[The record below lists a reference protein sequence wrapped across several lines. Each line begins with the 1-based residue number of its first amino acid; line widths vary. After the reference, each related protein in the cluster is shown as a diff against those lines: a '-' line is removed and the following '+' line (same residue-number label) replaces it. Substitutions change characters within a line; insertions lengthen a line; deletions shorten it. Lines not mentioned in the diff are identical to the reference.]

1 MVAPGKFGAVHRRI
15 GGQQQYSHTPR
26 CALTLLR
33 RRKLDGVEEPG
44 ATGRRPDQ
52 GLAPHHQEK
61 HVNTMDK
68 TTYLSLALLCTLS
81 IHAGSAW
88 AATPTAAKTP
98 LSAEAKAAQVRYDS
112 DKKLCNDETTS
123 SARLQCRRDAKAEY
137 DQAIAVARSKPVTAP
152 AAAPVATPSTPAST
166 TAPADAACPD
176 CGRVM
181 AVSITQQA
189 GDASAVGVIAGGA
202 IGAVLGNQVGG
213 GFGKDLATLAGAAG
227 GAYAGKVIEEK
238 MKTHTVWTV
247 TVHYA
252 NDSKTSFEFTADPG
266 FQVGD
271 WVRTSGNTIVRK

>member
-1 MVAPGKFGAVHRRI
+1 M
-15 GGQQQYSHTPR
+15 
-26 CALTLLR
+26 
-33 RRKLDGVEEPG
+33 
-44 ATGRRPDQ
+44 
-52 GLAPHHQEK
+52 
-61 HVNTMDK
+61 K
-68 TTYLSLALLCTLS
+68 TFTTTSLALAVALGLPLS
-81 IHAGSAW
+81 SAM
-88 AATPTAAKTP
+88 AATTAAKVETNP
-98 LSAEAKAAQVRYDS
+98 AIKAAQARYES

-137 DQAIAVARSKPVTAP
+137 DQAVAAAKASAPAP
-152 AAAPVATPSTPAST
+152 AAPATQAST
-166 TAPADAACPD
+166 GAKPAPAASPAEPACAD

-181 AVSITQQA
+181 AVSVTQKA

-252 NDSKTSFEFTADPG
+252 NDSKSAYEFTADPG

-271 WVRTSGNTIVRK
+271 WVRNSGNTIVRK

>member
-1 MVAPGKFGAVHRRI
+1 MKT
-15 GGQQQYSHTPR
+15 SHFVLALICAFTTHASSTW
-26 CALTLLR
+26 ALTAA
-33 RRKLDGVEEPG
+33 P
-44 ATGRRPDQ
+44 ATG
-52 GLAPHHQEK
+52 
-61 HVNTMDK
+61 
-68 TTYLSLALLCTLS
+68 
-81 IHAGSAW
+81 
-88 AATPTAAKTP
+88 TAKAQLT
-98 LSAEAKAAQVRYDS
+98 ADTKAAQARYES

-123 SARLQCRRDAKAEY
+123 TARLQCRRDAKAEY
-137 DQAIAVARSKPVTAP
+137 DQAIAAARSKA
-152 AAAPVATPSTPAST
+152 TPASST
-166 TAPADAACPD
+166 TATAAPAEAACPD

-181 AVSITQQA
+181 AVAVTQKA
-189 GDASAVGVIAGGA
+189 GDASAVGMIAGGA

-271 WVRTSGNTIVRK
+271 WVRNSGNTIVRK

>member
-1 MVAPGKFGAVHRRI
+1 M
-15 GGQQQYSHTPR
+15 
-26 CALTLLR
+26 
-33 RRKLDGVEEPG
+33 
-44 ATGRRPDQ
+44 
-52 GLAPHHQEK
+52 
-61 HVNTMDK
+61 NK
-68 TTYLSLALLCTLS
+68 TTCLSLALLYSLS
-81 IHAGSAW
+81 LPAGTTW
-88 AATPTAAKTP
+88 AATAAAAKPP
-98 LSAEAKAAQVRYDS
+98 LSAEARAAQARYES
-112 DKKLCNDETTS
+112 DKKLCNDETSS

-137 DQAIAVARSKPVTAP
+137 DQAIAAAKAQPVPAPAPAP
-152 AAAPVATPSTPAST
+152 AATPAPSASAA
-166 TAPADAACPD
+166 APAEAACAE

-181 AVSITQQA
+181 AVSVTQKA

-227 GAYAGKVIEEK
+227 GAYAGKIIEEK

-271 WVRTSGNTIVRK
+271 WVRNSGNTIVRK